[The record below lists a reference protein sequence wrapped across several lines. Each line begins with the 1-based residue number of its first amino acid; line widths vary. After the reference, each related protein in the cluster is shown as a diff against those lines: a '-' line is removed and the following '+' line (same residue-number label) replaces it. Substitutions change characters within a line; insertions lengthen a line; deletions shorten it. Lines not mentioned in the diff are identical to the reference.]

1 MDKAFIATLMLSAL
15 ATVAVRSVPIL
26 LLSRFRLPSLLYQ
39 WLSFVPAAI
48 MSALV
53 VVGLLT
59 QPDWTPGGWSLSACA
74 ALGSFLI
81 GIVTR
86 SLFLTVLSG
95 MAVYMTMQW
104 IFT

>member
-1 MDKAFIATLMLSAL
+1 MDKAFVVALMLSML

-26 LLSRFRLPSLLYQ
+26 LLSRFRLPALLYE

-48 MSALV
+48 MSAFVL
-53 VVGLLT
+53 VGLLT
-59 QPDWTPGGWSLSACA
+59 KPDLTTGGWSLSACA
-74 ALGSFLI
+74 ALGSLLV

-95 MAVYMTMQW
+95 MVVYMTMQW